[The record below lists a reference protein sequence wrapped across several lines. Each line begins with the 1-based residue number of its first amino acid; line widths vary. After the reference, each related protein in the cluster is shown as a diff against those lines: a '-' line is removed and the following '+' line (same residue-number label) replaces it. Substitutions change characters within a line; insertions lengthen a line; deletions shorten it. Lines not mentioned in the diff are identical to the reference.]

1 MKSEDI
7 IVHLSKIGD
16 SIDLLFRKYWVYTY
30 LVGFILFLNVI
41 LMIYLDSL

>member
-7 IVHLSKIGD
+7 TVYLSKIGD
-16 SIDLLFRKYWVYTY
+16 LIDLLFRRYWVYTY